1 MTLANHLQHSP
12 FLPFSSRSLSLPP
25 SLSLSS
31 SPCSFLSFSFPRST
45 YRAISTTSTIGS
57 YAEGGYLLVW
67 LPTPNKA
74 VRRLRQLGLTSNL
87 PLRASPAPDTLPSR
101 CRTSIPRRYRHFH
114 LVISKHGSLTLRM
127 IVTRNALY
135 YIHLLKALFLHS

>member
-12 FLPFSSRSLSLPP
+12 FLPFSSRSP
-25 SLSLSS
+25 SLSLSYSLSS
-31 SPCSFLSFSFPRST
+31 SPGSFLSFSFPRST

-87 PLRASPAPDTLPSR
+87 PVRASPAPDTLLPSPMR
-101 CRTSIPRRYRHFH
+101 CRTSILRRYRYFH
-114 LVISKHGSLTLRM
+114 LVISKHGSFTFADRT
-127 IVTRNALY
+127 VTRNIL
-135 YIHLLKALFLHS
+135 